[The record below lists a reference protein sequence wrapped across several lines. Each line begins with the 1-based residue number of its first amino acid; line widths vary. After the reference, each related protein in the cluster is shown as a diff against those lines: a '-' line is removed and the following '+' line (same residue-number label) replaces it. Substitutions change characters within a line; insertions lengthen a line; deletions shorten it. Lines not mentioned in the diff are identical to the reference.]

1 MTNKVQ
7 EFLSKAHQTTY
18 ASGEKPKVNTDGAS
32 QFSYKEKDFE
42 YIDTYFGADDFVGT
56 EVIKENGVPVWGMSY
71 YGFIMSDRVSSEEV
85 FKFLQKMLSK
95 TTPGMLVRGPQ
106 SFKQKEWSYRY
117 SYKGSFSNFTAHEV
131 VKYKGKK
138 IHQAR
143 FNGGIIKK

>member
-1 MTNKVQ
+1 MANKLQ
-7 EFLSKAHQTTY
+7 EFLVKAHQATY
-18 ASGEKPKVNTDGAS
+18 ASGEKAKANANGADQFNYADG
-32 QFSYKEKDFE
+32 DFE
-42 YIDTYFGADDFVGT
+42 YIDTYYGGEDFIGT
-56 EVIKENGVPVWGMSY
+56 EVIKEKGVPVWGMSY

-85 FKFLQKMLSK
+85 FKFLQKMLAK
-95 TTPGMLVRGPQ
+95 TKPGMLVRGPQ

-143 FNGGIIKK
+143 FNGGRVKK